1 MFLPQA
7 SATVAEGAEAEKR
20 KQRKE
25 CIVYERAASSG
36 LKNTEG
42 RDKQTKV
49 NVKFYKEKAKFINYL
64 ILMLTKNIS
73 TKIYIQK
80 HFHIHSK
87 AHTKNIYSNIVKEN
101 HLHRNE

>member
-7 SATVAEGAEAEKR
+7 SATVAERCWGRKKEAKE
-20 KQRKE
+20 E

-49 NVKFYKEKAKFINYL
+49 NVKFYKEKAKFINWSLCLQRIYPRK
-64 ILMLTKNIS
+64 ILYSETFS
-73 TKIYIQK
+73 
-80 HFHIHSK
+80 
-87 AHTKNIYSNIVKEN
+87 HTQ
-101 HLHRNE
+101 